1 MKNIAFL
8 LVLFIAFTG
17 CKNDKKSETSQEEVE
32 VQEGKTAKQSDG
44 LVLIIGEFVYYADAA
59 VLQTNSSSIYG
70 VVINEK
76 MHELDRLAQQYK
88 NEPTDY
94 VNVEIR
100 GEIIPKP
107 ENEEGWP
114 YRINIKE
121 ILNVSKSQIDNEV
134 IKLESE

>member
-1 MKNIAFL
+1 MKNIVFL
-8 LVLFIAFTG
+8 LIWFIAFSG
-17 CKNDKKSETSQEEVE
+17 CKNDKKSENTSDQVE
-32 VQEGKTAKQSDG
+32 AQEGKTAKQSDG
-44 LVLIIGEFVYYADAA
+44 LVLIKGEFVYYADAA
-59 VLQTNSSSIYG
+59 VLQSNSSSIYG

-76 MHELDRLAQQYK
+76 MHELDKLAQQYK
-88 NEPTDY
+88 TEPTDY

-114 YRINIKE
+114 YRIIIKE
-121 ILNVSKSQIDNEV
+121 IIKVSKSQIDNEV